1 MKSFD
6 CPVTFRVTPTL
17 RGVSTE
23 NNYQLK
29 TRKIMAT
36 VIGLIIRGFLSLAI
50 ANRAEE
56 KGKSFGG
63 YAALSFFVSP
73 IVGYI
78 FV

>member
-1 MKSFD
+1 
-6 CPVTFRVTPTL
+6 
-17 RGVSTE
+17 
-23 NNYQLK
+23 
-29 TRKIMAT
+29 MAT

-56 KGKSFGG
+56 KGKSFGD

>member
-1 MKSFD
+1 
-6 CPVTFRVTPTL
+6 
-17 RGVSTE
+17 
-23 NNYQLK
+23 
-29 TRKIMAT
+29 MAT
-36 VIGLIIRGFLSLAI
+36 IIGHIIRVILSIAI

-78 FV
+78 FSSSLVIENFFYCLVNSIK

>member
-1 MKSFD
+1 
-6 CPVTFRVTPTL
+6 
-17 RGVSTE
+17 
-23 NNYQLK
+23 
-29 TRKIMAT
+29 MAT

-73 IVGYI
+73 IGGYI